1 MLATQGSVGYLGRP
15 MTSTGSTDEPVIAVA
30 GAAAVDMTLR
40 QPPRDWI
47 GQVGHDVYAKL
58 HRLETPPE
66 AGLGG
71 NGAAAAYVLGKLG
84 MTVLLNASISD
95 DPMGQLIRGWL
106 DDAGVR
112 CISPRAASSMVS
124 ITAADVDGRR
134 LGTLQHAGSD
144 IDWCLSAEP
153 SEATWLLIGVHAQV
167 GELELP
173 QVRAALTGFRG
184 RGPRVLDSGVGW
196 TQDIKPEQLHE
207 LWAEADL
214 LIGTAE
220 ELAHWTGCTEPEAIA
235 EFVLGKGPGEVVVK
249 MGADGAAYQ
258 SHDLP
263 FEHQAA
269 CPVSRSDVSIGAGD
283 AFNGGLVAALARGV
297 ALSSSVAQ
305 AQQTAAGV
313 VATGRGVLGW
323 GQTPAETNN

>member
-1 MLATQGSVGYLGRP
+1 
-15 MTSTGSTDEPVIAVA
+15 MTSTGPNGEPVIAVA

-47 GQVGHDVYAKL
+47 GQVGHDVFAKL
-58 HRLETPPE
+58 HRLEAPLE

-95 DPMGQLIRGWL
+95 DPTGQLIRGWL

-112 CISPRAASSMVS
+112 CIAAPAESDMVS
-124 ITAADVDGRR
+124 ITAADADGKR
-134 LGTLQHAGSD
+134 LGTLQHPGSD
-144 IDWCLSAEP
+144 VDWCLSAGP

-167 GELELP
+167 GESELP
-173 QVRAALTGFRG
+173 QVRAALKGFRG
-184 RGPRVLDSGVGW
+184 RGRTVLDSGVGW
-196 TQDIKPEQLHE
+196 TQDVKPEQLQE
-207 LWAEADL
+207 LWAEVDL

-220 ELAHWTGCTEPEAIA
+220 ELAHWTGCEEPEAIA
-235 EFVLGKGPGEVVVK
+235 ECVLGKGPSQVAVK

-263 FEHQAA
+263 FEHQPA
-269 CPVSRSDVSIGAGD
+269 CPVARSDVSIGAGD
-283 AFNGGLVAALARGV
+283 AFNGGLIAALARGV
-297 ALSSSVAQ
+297 ALPASVAQ
-305 AQQTAAGV
+305 AQQTAARV

-323 GQTPAETNN
+323 GQTASGS